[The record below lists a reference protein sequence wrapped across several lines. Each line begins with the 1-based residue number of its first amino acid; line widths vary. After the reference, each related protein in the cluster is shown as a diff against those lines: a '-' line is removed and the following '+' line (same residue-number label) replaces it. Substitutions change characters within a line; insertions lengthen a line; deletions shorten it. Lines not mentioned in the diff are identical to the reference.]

1 MLDNV
6 PKIRNGVYLPKSIFN
21 TSSYGQKYKPTIIDP
36 RMIPPQ
42 VDWVYLFNLGIFV
55 VFICSL
61 FYICLY
67 RYRNKEKIRKEKELK
82 QQQLVI
88 EFKKLLEE
96 QAEKKKQEYTQQLM
110 HNRNIMSKNVSSN
123 IDNIKLN
130 FENPYSKQYHQS
142 YFNDIMPNN
151 TSSDQNYELNFDPL
165 YFPNFSNNYNQ
176 HYMQNKNLTLNYNQ
190 SNNNL
195 NQIYTTQIQPSN
207 SNNNSMYSETPFMN
221 QVGLKNY

>member
-1 MLDNV
+1 M
-6 PKIRNGVYLPKSIFN
+6 PEIIRNGVFLPKSIF
-21 TSSYGQKYKPTIIDP
+21 TTASSSYGQKTKNCIDP
-36 RMIPPQ
+36 RIIAPPHI
-42 VDWVYLFNLGIFV
+42 DWVYLFNLGVFV

-110 HNRNIMSKNVSSN
+110 HNRSIMQKNVSSN
-123 IDNIKLN
+123 IDHIKLN

-195 NQIYTTQIQPSN
+195 NQIYTTQIPQ
-207 SNNNSMYSETPFMN
+207 NNNINTMYSETPFMN

>member
-1 MLDNV
+1 MHELA
-6 PKIRNGVYLPKSIFN
+6 PKIRNGVYLPKNMFN
-21 TSSYGQKYKPTIIDP
+21 TSFYGQKTKNCVEPK
-36 RMIPPQ
+36 MIAPPS

-96 QAEKKKQEYTQQLM
+96 QAEKKKQEYTQHLM
-110 HNRNIMSKNVSSN
+110 NNRTIMQKNVSSN

-151 TSSDQNYELNFDPL
+151 TS
-165 YFPNFSNNYNQ
+165 
-176 HYMQNKNLTLNYNQ
+176 
-190 SNNNL
+190 
-195 NQIYTTQIQPSN
+195 
-207 SNNNSMYSETPFMN
+207 
-221 QVGLKNY
+221 

>member
-1 MLDNV
+1 MHEIV

-21 TSSYGQKYKPTIIDP
+21 TSSYGQKYKTGINMIDP
-36 RMIPPQ
+36 KMIPPP
-42 VDWVYLFNLGIFV
+42 VDWVYLFNLGVFV

-96 QAEKKKQEYTQQLM
+96 EAEKKKQEYTQQLM
-110 HNRNIMSKNVSSN
+110 HNRSIMQKNVSSN
-123 IDNIKLN
+123 IDNVKLN

-151 TSSDQNYELNFDPL
+151 TTDQNYELNFDPL

-176 HYMQNKNLTLNYNQ
+176 HYMQNKNMTLNYNQ
-190 SNNNL
+190 SNSNNKPITY
-195 NQIYTTQIQPSN
+195 NQIQS
-207 SNNNSMYSETPFMN
+207 SNNNNYSETSFFN